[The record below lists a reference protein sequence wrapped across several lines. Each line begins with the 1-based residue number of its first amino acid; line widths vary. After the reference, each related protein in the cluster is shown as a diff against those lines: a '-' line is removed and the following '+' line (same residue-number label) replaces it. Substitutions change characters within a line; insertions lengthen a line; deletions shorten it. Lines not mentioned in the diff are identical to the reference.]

1 MDKGLNKSEFSYN
14 LALKGL
20 KIKKYEI
27 SSKISYIYIYTTFQD
42 ERKIE
47 LVCREK
53 LARDMYKRIR
63 GNISDKREMC
73 CEI

>member
-1 MDKGLNKSEFSYN
+1 MKFLR
-14 LALKGL
+14 
-20 KIKKYEI
+20 KYRT
-27 SSKISYIYIYTTFQD
+27 YIYIYTFQD